1 MVEATENAVVTVQ
14 SIDGNIA
21 EKDDPKP
28 RTVLFQGG
36 EDDTTVRNLSMMVAT
51 DKSKS
56 IHMDE
61 YPTNVVQ
68 DEAMI
73 VVDKF
78 KHAKETQ
85 ELMMHVREEK
95 YVQVERPIIIWLD
108 VPEIGGNQGNR
119 YSDYF
124 GKSRFL
130 GGSKESK
137 NRFNLAMEFI
147 VRWVPQVK

>member
-1 MVEATENAVVTVQ
+1 
-14 SIDGNIA
+14 
-21 EKDDPKP
+21 
-28 RTVLFQGG
+28 
-36 EDDTTVRNLSMMVAT
+36 MMVAT

-56 IHMDE
+56 IHMAE

-108 VPEIGGNQGNR
+108 VPEIGGNQGKR

-130 GGSKESK
+130 GGSKESMSD
-137 NRFNLAMEFI
+137 FECFLAMTTSCCVRRYIAYFI
-147 VRWVPQVK
+147 FIFLPTKRRIWTRCLIRDYLSLQGCGWGPPRQVNRW